1 MAADLSSKSVGA
13 PVEASDDDLVLRL
26 RTGDESA
33 FTELVQRYHPR
44 LVRLAATF
52 VSGRDL
58 VEDVAQETWVG
69 VLRGVDR
76 FEGRSSFRTWLFQ
89 ICVNRARSIAVQEG
103 RVVPVSDV
111 FDVADRPVFAVD
123 GSWASPPEQWTTAA
137 MDRAEL
143 VAAVQAA
150 IAELPPTQR
159 QVITLRDVEGLS
171 AADVCGVL
179 LLSDGNQ
186 RVLLH
191 RARLRVRTL
200 LAAVVAS

>member
-1 MAADLSSKSVGA
+1 VGA
-13 PVEASDDDLVLRL
+13 ALEARDDDLLARL
-26 RTGDESA
+26 RSGDEAA
-33 FTELVQRYHPR
+33 FTELVRRYHPR

-52 VSGRDL
+52 VGGRDL
-58 VEDVAQETWVG
+58 VEDVAQETWLG

-76 FEGRSSFRTWLFQ
+76 FEGRSSFQAWLFQ
-89 ICVNRARSIAVQEG
+89 ICANRARSIAVRES
-103 RVVPVSDV
+103 RVVPVSEV
-111 FDVADRPVFAVD
+111 FDVADRPVFAAD
-123 GSWASPPEQWTTAA
+123 GSWEAPPEQWATAA
-137 MDRAEL
+137 MDRTEL
-143 VAAVQAA
+143 VAAVQVA

-171 AADVCGVL
+171 AAEVCDVL

-191 RARLRVRTL
+191 RARQRVRTV